1 MYVHV
6 QAVPKSQKERVT
18 KVSESKLYIEV
29 KEPRERNLANKR
41 IREIL
46 AQEFQVSLAQVVMLT
61 GHRSSSKMYIVELG

>member
-6 QAVPKSQKERVT
+6 QAVPKSRKERVT

-61 GHRSSSKMYIVELG
+61 GHQSSSKMYSVELG